1 MQFQFSFKHMD
12 TSPALQTYAEEK
24 LSEKIDKFVTKP
36 ISGHVTFSVH
46 KHEHTAHFS
55 LDGGDGFKVEV
66 EHTSGDMY
74 ASVDYLADKLTSQLK
89 KHKEKLKNHKVKKQ
103 NRFVSRDAY
112 HDEDSIDAADI
123 LKYEEARRRASGR

>member
-1 MQFQFSFKHMD
+1 MQFHFSFKHMD

-24 LSEKIDKFVTKP
+24 LAEKIEKFVTKP
-36 ISGHVTFSVH
+36 ISGHFTFSVH

-74 ASVDYLADKLTSQLK
+74 ASVDYLADKLSSQLK
-89 KHKEKLKNHKVKKQ
+89 KHKEKLKNHKVKKGH
-103 NRFVSRDAY
+103 RFVPREAY
-112 HDEDSIDAADI
+112 DHDDSIDAADI
-123 LKYEEARRRASGR
+123 LKYEQGRRRASGR